1 MKRIIYST
9 VIAITAVAA
18 LALAACA
25 TGSGVSDDAAGTAG
39 GSPWLDSDIKAN
51 LAGLK
56 RPSPREDFHLYV
68 NYDWLKNTE
77 IPDGRSSYS
86 SLAQAAEE
94 MDKKVRQLLTDTSVP
109 GHDAAQ
115 VRALYR
121 TILDWDARNAAGMEP
136 VMQTVRD
143 IQSLS
148 TLAELSDFICDNE
161 RHRFVPVL
169 IGVENFQ
176 GFDDRSIYVTGI
188 VNDDFMLGDAAEY
201 KNRTEQG
208 ERIYKARLYELKAL
222 LSRIGYTEA
231 QAEDLFKSSLDFE
244 AKLAEKAFTSADY
257 MSPDYVSKINN
268 SYEPGALNGLAASFP
283 LVRFIKNMGYGNA
296 ERYIVLQPALIRRL
310 DSLYTEQNLAAIK
323 AYMLVHYVA
332 NMASVLDYD
341 AFKVVLTVSN
351 MVSGSTGHESDEKI
365 AADIVRNMLPI
376 SLSRAYLTRYDLSGL
391 KKRIT
396 ELCQDIIAAYR
407 EMLAGED
414 WLSESTKE
422 KIIEKLDA
430 ITIHAVY
437 PDKWIDHSSLN
448 LEGLSYIDCL
458 KAIARFERDLDRSH
472 TNGRVD
478 RELWN
483 VDDLLEANAYYYL
496 QENSINII
504 PGILNAPVYYEDMSQ
519 EALFGSL
526 GSIIGHEISH
536 AFDTKG
542 AQFDKD
548 GNLADWWQES
558 DYAAFKIRA
567 DKLVARY
574 DGITIWNGL
583 QARGANIQTEAIA
596 DIAGIKCM
604 LMIAN
609 RIPGFDYRA
618 FFEAYASVLRS
629 IDTPEREYSTATQ
642 NEHPVRYLRTNVT
655 VQQFDEFHRTFGVQ
669 KGDRMYCAPEDRILV
684 W

>member
-1 MKRIIYST
+1 
-9 VIAITAVAA
+9 
-18 LALAACA
+18 
-25 TGSGVSDDAAGTAG
+25 
-39 GSPWLDSDIKAN
+39 
-51 LAGLK
+51 
-56 RPSPREDFHLYV
+56 
-68 NYDWLKNTE
+68 
-77 IPDGRSSYS
+77 
-86 SLAQAAEE
+86 
-94 MDKKVRQLLTDTSVP
+94 
-109 GHDAAQ
+109 
-115 VRALYR
+115 
-121 TILDWDARNAAGMEP
+121 
-136 VMQTVRD
+136 
-143 IQSLS
+143 
-148 TLAELSDFICDNE
+148 
-161 RHRFVPVL
+161 
-169 IGVENFQ
+169 
-176 GFDDRSIYVTGI
+176 
-188 VNDDFMLGDAAEY
+188 
-201 KNRTEQG
+201 
-208 ERIYKARLYELKAL
+208 
-222 LSRIGYTEA
+222 
-231 QAEDLFKSSLDFE
+231 
-244 AKLAEKAFTSADY
+244 
-257 MSPDYVSKINN
+257 
-268 SYEPGALNGLAASFP
+268 
-283 LVRFIKNMGYGNA
+283 
-296 ERYIVLQPALIRRL
+296 
-310 DSLYTEQNLAAIK
+310 
-323 AYMLVHYVA
+323 
-332 NMASVLDYD
+332 
-341 AFKVVLTVSN
+341 
-351 MVSGSTGHESDEKI
+351 
-365 AADIVRNMLPI
+365 MLPI